1 MRLYLHPG
9 GRKLCGMRKPFSGL
23 AKRLV
28 SVSQHI
34 ANEARFQPVA
44 GRCCGSVSGSPRV
57 WGKRVGN
64 EKNLGT
70 VSR

>member
-28 SVSQHI
+28 SVSQPI
-34 ANEARFQPVA
+34 ANEARFQSGA
-44 GRCCGSVSGSPRV
+44 RGRCGSVSGSPSV

-64 EKNLGT
+64 EKSLGII
-70 VSR
+70 SR